1 MKERPKARNGAR
13 LSLFGVAI
21 ASALAVGA
29 ITQAEWEA
37 DHSLIPTPSATSAF
51 YVVSPT
57 PYGGAQSADAVLS
70 GYDTTPAERIYD
82 FRFGTDLKTYN
93 IGSMLIVR

>member
-1 MKERPKARNGAR
+1 MRKP
-13 LSLFGVAI
+13 SIAI
-21 ASALAVGA
+21 LALAATAGTA
-29 ITQAEWEA
+29 ITAAAITHAEWEA

-51 YVVSPT
+51 YVVSPS

-70 GYDTTPAERIYD
+70 GYDATPAERIYD
-82 FRFGTDLKTYN
+82 FQFGTDLKTYN

>member
-57 PYGGAQSADAVLS
+57 APAGAQDVDAVIGGL
-70 GYDTTPAERIYD
+70 DFTPAERTYD

-93 IGSMLIVR
+93 IGSMFIVR

>member
-1 MKERPKARNGAR
+1 MKEKPKVRNRVQMA
-13 LSLFGVAI
+13 LFGVAI
-21 ASALAVGA
+21 ASAQSVGA

-57 PYGGAQSADAVLS
+57 SYGGAQSADAVLS
-70 GYDTTPAERIYD
+70 GYDTTPAERIYNI
-82 FRFGTDLKTYN
+82 RFGTDLKTYN
-93 IGSMLIVR
+93 IGSTIVFR

>member
-1 MKERPKARNGAR
+1 MRKP
-13 LSLFGVAI
+13 SIAI
-21 ASALAVGA
+21 LALAATACAAITAAA

-37 DHSLIPTPSATSAF
+37 DHSLIPSPSATSAF
-51 YVVSPT
+51 YVVSPA
-57 PYGGAQSADAVLS
+57 PYAGAQSADAVLS

-93 IGSMLIVR
+93 IGSTIIFR